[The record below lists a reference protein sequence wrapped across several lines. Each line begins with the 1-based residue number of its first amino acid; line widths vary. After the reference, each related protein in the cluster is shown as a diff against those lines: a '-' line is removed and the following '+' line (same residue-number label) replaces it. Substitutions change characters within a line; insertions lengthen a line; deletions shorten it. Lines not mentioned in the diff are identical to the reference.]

1 MEKLVLWFQFQKN
14 NVMEKHKKW
23 LMPVFVT
30 AVTLILFK
38 TLVMSLTN
46 HSKPLPKAK
55 LAGLSLFSTCEED
68 NNSIKEIELTAP
80 QRIHPVRISGKILFA
95 GEEVPLYDR
104 EVRERFD
111 RELLVNTFWHSNTML
126 NYKLSNKYFK
136 DIERILEENGVP
148 SDFKY
153 LAVAESGLR
162 NVVSPAGATGFWQ
175 FLKSTGLSY
184 DLEINNEVDERY
196 DYEKATLAA
205 CKYLKEAKEKFGSW
219 TLAAASYNVGMG
231 KLNQRLSEQKVDNYY
246 DLYLNSETSRYVFRI
261 LSFKMVFE
269 NPKEFGFHFKDGDLY
284 EPYEYKNVIVEKS
297 IPDLAQF
304 AIDNGTTY
312 KMLKIVNPWLISNKL
327 TVSAGNSYVIKIP
340 IHVVDE
346 KTTKSDTD
354 EDQSEDDVNLKI
366 EKVE

>member
-1 MEKLVLWFQFQKN
+1 
-14 NVMEKHKKW
+14 MEKHNKW
-23 LMPVFVT
+23 MMPVFVT

-38 TLVMSLTN
+38 TLLMNFS
-46 HSKPLPKAK
+46 SESRPLPKAK
-55 LAGLSLFSTCEED
+55 MAGVMLFSNCPEEKGVK
-68 NNSIKEIELTAP
+68 NQVELTAP
-80 QRIHPVRISGKILFA
+80 QRIHPVRISGVIEFA
-95 GEEVPLYDR
+95 GERVPLEDR

-136 DIERILEENGVP
+136 DIERILKENNVP
-148 SDFKY
+148 TDFKY

-184 DLEINNEVDERY
+184 DLEINDEVDERY

-205 CKYLKEAKEKFGSW
+205 CKYLKDAKDKFGSW

-231 KLNQRLSEQKVDNYY
+231 KLNQRLNEQQVDNYY

-269 NPKEFGFHFKDGDLY
+269 NPSKFGFNFQKGDLY
-284 EPYEYKNVIVEKS
+284 EPYPHKNVVVETS
-297 IPDLAQF
+297 IPNLAQF

-312 KMLKIVNPWLISNKL
+312 KMLKIVNPWLISDKL

-340 IHVVDE
+340 TSVI
-346 KTTKSDTD
+346 
-354 EDQSEDDVNLKI
+354 DDNYYEVEYDNEPIKMQNEI
-366 EKVE
+366 EE

>member
-1 MEKLVLWFQFQKN
+1 MEKLAQWFQCQKN
-14 NVMEKHKKW
+14 NTMEKQKKW
-23 LMPVFVT
+23 MMPVFVT

-38 TLVMSLTN
+38 TLIMNFSN
-46 HSKPLPKAK
+46 NEKPLPKAK
-55 LAGLSLFSTCEED
+55 MAGIMLFSNCAEEEGVK
-68 NNSIKEIELTAP
+68 NQVELTAP

-95 GEEVPLYDR
+95 GEEVPLADR

-126 NYKLSNKYFK
+126 NYKLANKYFK
-136 DIERILEENGVP
+136 DIERILKENGVP

-175 FLKSTGLSY
+175 FLKATGLEY

-205 CKYLKEAKEKFGSW
+205 CKYLKEAKAKFGTW

-231 KLNQRLSEQKVDNYY
+231 KLNQRLTEQKVESYY
-246 DLYLNSETSRYVFRI
+246 DLYLNSETSRYLFRI
-261 LSFKMVFE
+261 LSYKMVFE
-269 NPKEFGFHFKDGDLY
+269 NPSKFGFHFKKGDLY
-284 EPYEYKNVIVEKS
+284 EPYDYKNVLVESS

-304 AIDNGTTY
+304 ALDNGTTY
-312 KMLKIVNPWLISNKL
+312 KMLKIVNPWLTSTKL
-327 TVSAGNSYVIKIP
+327 TISAGNSYMIKIP
-340 IHVVDE
+340 TSFVDE
-346 KTTKSDTD
+346 NYYEAEYNDEAID
-354 EDQSEDDVNLKI
+354 EDSEI